1 MNRCF
6 RQSVFFTFFGSIL
19 STLGASTP
27 MIDTF
32 VLGDLGFWSSD
43 GRRFSISS
51 NQESLRNS
59 YINSVMV
66 SFKPGSSFASSLKK
80 NPSSVAYYSSLNS
93 GVGRALLVGLSDVER
108 DQLAARAHQ
117 DIGICGAIERF
128 LVTTPQTPLADAA
141 SPTLPTSVR
150 SVEVEALLTEVSAI
164 KIQET
169 TKALEALGTRHHNS
183 NPQSAPSFLE
193 ALWQPLLPVG
203 ATITR
208 ITHEG
213 TPQQSLV
220 VRIPG
225 SGDDEKTVIL
235 GAHLDS
241 INFAN
246 QSNAPGADDDASG
259 IAALTEVLRSLKTAE
274 ATFARPIEIHAYA
287 AEEVGLLG
295 SQDIVS
301 STSSSSKQVASMLQ
315 LDMIGYNANRDDRTI
330 HIINTDTSPVLVR
343 HLKDLISNY
352 LDGAWKVSSLSS
364 GTSDHRSWH
373 ARGFHSIFAFENPE
387 NYNRNLHTEADR
399 SEILNFDFAAQFT
412 KLALVFVAHEAGLT
426 SALNSA
432 SVSWS
437 NQQTTA
443 DAVKM
448 AISRSKSGGLRIS
461 AAVPKSLNAQSAEL
475 CKVANGQ
482 EKGCQSLVTTAA
494 FGKSQ
499 FDRMF
504 FISSSDLAIQSG
516 DFWRFHF
523 YSATGGLV
531 AVRTVKLS
539 KD

>member
-1 MNRCF
+1 MNRRF
-6 RQSVFFTFFGSIL
+6 RRTVIFTFFGSIL
-19 STLGASTP
+19 ITFGASTP

-32 VLGDLGFWSSD
+32 VVGDLGLWSFD
-43 GRRFSISS
+43 GRLFAISS
-51 NQESLRNS
+51 RRAFSKNISNNE
-59 YINSVMV
+59 VMV
-66 SFKPGSSFASSLKK
+66 SFKPGSTLASALKK
-80 NPSSVAYYSSLNS
+80 NPSTVAYYSSLNS

-108 DQLAARAHQ
+108 DQLAAKAHQ
-117 DIGICGAIERF
+117 DVRACGAIERF
-128 LVTTPQTPLADAA
+128 SLTEPQTELSDAA
-141 SPTLPTSVR
+141 SPTLATSVR
-150 SVEVEALLTEVSAI
+150 SIEVESLLSEVSAI
-164 KIQET
+164 KIEES

-208 ITHEG
+208 ITHEE

-220 VRIPG
+220 LRIPG

-259 IAALTEVLRSLKTAE
+259 IAALTEVLRSIKTAG

-287 AEEVGLLG
+287 AEEVGLMG
-295 SQDIVS
+295 SQDIAAS
-301 STSSSSKQVASMLQ
+301 ASNSSKQVAAMLQ
-315 LDMIGYNANRDDRTI
+315 LDMIGFNANRDDKTI
-330 HIINTDTSPVLVR
+330 HIITTDTSPVLVR

-364 GTSDHRSWH
+364 GTSDHRSWYV
-373 ARGFHSIFAFENPE
+373 RGFHSIFAFENPE

-412 KLALVFVAHEAGLT
+412 KLALIFVAHEAGLT

-448 AISRSKSGGLRIS
+448 AISKSKSGGLRIS
-461 AAVPKSLNAQSAEL
+461 AAVPKSLNVQSAEL

-482 EKGCQSLVTTAA
+482 EKGCQSLVTMAA

-504 FISSSDLAIQSG
+504 FISSRDLPIQSG

-523 YSATGGLV
+523 YGATGGLV
-531 AVRTVKLS
+531 GVRTVKLS